1 MLRLAAL
8 SGADG
13 KREIHECRLWENMR
27 MNSYRSVMKM
37 KNIVKN
43 ELRKILDIFQLDVN
57 KICKPLPKYKINKE
71 YKNIEIIGPS
81 CSGKTTLLEKMGGE
95 FYSESE
101 LYSIPVWSGDYV
113 VGGEGWLSLEKLL
126 EIECNNIFREC
137 ERGGEIYFSL
147 RQALELVVRKT
158 ILDNY
163 DFKKK
168 FVLSDGFFQ
177 RYCGAICYLEKMSE
191 SSIKEIFH
199 GWKII
204 NMKTFDI
211 DFIVNNVMRR
221 RSVSTGYS
229 YRGLVGNDL
238 VAEIKRR
245 SLECEKFMDIAKKYG
260 VEAIEVDPLKDDSY
274 AEVVE
279 FIK

>member
-1 MLRLAAL
+1 
-8 SGADG
+8 
-13 KREIHECRLWENMR
+13 
-27 MNSYRSVMKM
+27 MKYT
-37 KNIVKN
+37 IKN
-43 ELRKILDIFQLDVN
+43 ELRRMLNIFQLDIN
-57 KICKPLPKYKINKE
+57 KTCKPLPGNRINKK

-81 CSGKTTLLEKMGGE
+81 CSGKTTLLEKMSGG

-113 VGGEGWLSLEKLL
+113 VGGERWLSLEKLL

-137 ERGGEIYFSL
+137 EKGGEIYFSL

-177 RYCGAICYLEKMSE
+177 RYCGAIYRLEKMNE
-191 SSIKEIFH
+191 YDVEEIFH

-204 NMKTFDI
+204 NIKTSNI
-211 DFIVNNVMRR
+211 DFIVDNVMRR
-221 RSVSTGYS
+221 RSFSEGYS
-229 YRGLVGNDL
+229 YRGLVGDGL
-238 VAEIKRR
+238 VVEIKRR
-245 SLECEKFMDIAKKYG
+245 FAGYEKIMNVAKKYG
-260 VEAIEVDPLKDDSY
+260 VETIEVDPLKDESY